1 MKLSLSQAVLLT
13 LLTSQ
18 LAGISAVIFT
28 NDTTIS
34 PNNTNY
40 DGLDVVM
47 SNCVVTVD
55 GPHAFAS
62 VSVAAGGTLTHSA
75 STNGMITMAN
85 PIADEPQILT
95 GTNAVTLANSNV
107 ITSSVLVKSSGGVVT
122 YTNMLD
128 YVLSNTPDA
137 LTTLQRTTN
146 SSIPDGAQVLV
157 SYSYIGG
164 LTNAGLILTVT
175 NDVAVDSGGTIN
187 VSGRG
192 YGGAQGAGAGGRD

>member
-1 MKLSLSQAVLLT
+1 MKLSLSQSVLLT

-128 YVLSNTPDA
+128 YVLSNTPD
-137 LTTLQRTTN
+137 
-146 SSIPDGAQVLV
+146 
-157 SYSYIGG
+157 G
-164 LTNAGLILTVT
+164 LTNFPTGL
-175 NDVAVDSGGTIN
+175 A
-187 VSGRG
+187 RQR
-192 YGGAQGAGAGGRD
+192 A